1 MRAPLLSAD
10 STLVQFADEIGDT
23 GPVAIEGGR
32 TRWDVGGPL
41 RQDARLVRAPSGVV
55 QFQPEEMTVVVRA
68 GTSVSELEYVLKD
81 RNQRCALPNRGG
93 TVGGAI
99 VVGENDLAVFGKGSV
114 RASVLE
120 VRYVSSEGRLI
131 RGGGPTVKNVT
142 GFDLPRLMVG
152 SLGTLSCIAE
162 VILRT
167 NPIPAVSKWYQ
178 SDDVDPFATFASLFR
193 PSAVLWDGRSTWVL
207 LEGHSSD
214 VDDQVQ
220 ILSRFGRFEEVD
232 NPPQL
237 PSHRWSLAPTD
248 IRTLH
253 QHSTGKFVASIG
265 VGTVFA
271 EKPQVQRQ
279 LSSAVSVIS
288 ERLKSNFDPTVR
300 LNPGRSVGVMS

>member
-1 MRAPLLSAD
+1 MSAPPLTAD
-10 STLVQFADEIGDT
+10 TALVQFADEIGDS
-23 GPVAIEGGR
+23 GLVAIEGGR

-41 RQDARLVRAPSGVV
+41 HQDARLVRAPSGVV

-68 GTSVSELEYVLKD
+68 GTSVSELEDALRD
-81 RNQRCALPNRGG
+81 HHQRCALPNRGG
-93 TVGGAI
+93 TVGGA
-99 VVGENDLAVFGKGSV
+99 VAVGENDLAVLGKGSV
-114 RASVLE
+114 RSSVLE

-167 NPIPAVSKWYQ
+167 HPIPAVSKWYRA
-178 SDDVDPFATFASLFR
+178 DDADPFATFSSLFR
-193 PSAVLWDGRSTWVL
+193 PSALLWDGQSTWVF
-207 LEGHSSD
+207 LEGHSRD
-214 VDDQVQ
+214 VDDQVR
-220 ILSRFGRFEEVD
+220 ILSRCGHFKEVD

-237 PSHRWSLAPTD
+237 PSYRWSLAPSD
-248 IRTLH
+248 IRTLR
-253 QHSTGKFVASIG
+253 QHAPGKFVASVG

-271 EKPQVQRQ
+271 EEPQTPRH

-288 ERLKSNFDPTVR
+288 ERLKSNFDPSAR
-300 LNPGRSVGVMS
+300 LNPGRVVGVMS